1 METTAKQLVRK
12 FLITF
17 SILFVVG
24 SVLFRIPIHAQNNC
38 SSVILCATTGSIGGG
53 ALLVGASAAGTVT
66 VTGAQVGMPCIAQPS
81 DGTDMIAVGAIPVC
95 IVTSANTVTVRVIAI
110 LALTPTAKTY
120 VVRVLS

>member
-1 METTAKQLVRK
+1 MGTTPKQLK
-12 FLITF
+12 Y
-17 SILFVVG
+17 FVVFALLLAIG
-24 SVLFRIPIHAQNNC
+24 SYRIHAQNNC
-38 SSVILCATTGSIGGG
+38 SSVMLCATTGSIGGG
-53 ALLVGASAAGTVT
+53 ALLVGASASGTVS